1 MNMPVYSG
9 NKGTLITLEAEEKIL
24 TIDETTKNGM
34 VLSSTE
40 LSRCQKQG
48 HQDGNLCN
56 GR

>member
-1 MNMPVYSG
+1 MPVYSG

-24 TIDETTKNGM
+24 AIDETTKNGM